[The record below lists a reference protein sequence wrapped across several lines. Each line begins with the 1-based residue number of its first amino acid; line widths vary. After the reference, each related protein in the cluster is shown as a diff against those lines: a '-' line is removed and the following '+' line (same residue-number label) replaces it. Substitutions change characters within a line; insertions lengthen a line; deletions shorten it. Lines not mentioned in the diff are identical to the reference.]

1 MDNSSNQYSLTIN
14 RGTPKV
20 TPFSPF
26 KNDDARDI
34 TVDGG
39 SAYFDGGSH
48 DIQWG
53 SSGVLALGSGDWS
66 VETWFYMENYPTAIV
81 GNVLD
86 WRTFGQSPA
95 NVPLLNMSQ
104 NSGTLNWYGSVS
116 AGILLSSNIQL
127 KRGEWTHIAVAK
139 SGSTTTMYFNGTSV
153 GSFTDNRNY
162 AAQVFGMGNIQNNYP
177 IEDCYFSDLR
187 ILIGSTAYTGSF
199 TPPTSPLTAVTNT
212 SLLCNFQDAGI
223 YDLAGLSNVDTVGN
237 AQIDTA
243 VVKYG
248 TGSIEFDGS
257 GDYLDIDGSAELNF
271 GSGDFTIE
279 FWLNLNSSGLQ
290 AITDPRNSD
299 SDNSPLVWINSS
311 GKVYYYTGG
320 SQRIVGTTV
329 LNTGQWYHVAL
340 VKNSGTTTLY
350 LDGTSEG
357 SFSDSLT
364 YIQPTTFRI
373 GQRYAGTLYNLN
385 GYLDDFRI
393 TKGVARYTANFT
405 PPTQALP
412 KF

>member
-1 MDNSSNQYSLTIN
+1 M
-14 RGTPKV
+14 
-20 TPFSPF
+20 
-26 KNDDARDI
+26 
-34 TVDGG
+34 
-39 SAYFDGGSH
+39 
-48 DIQWG
+48 
-53 SSGVLALGSGDWS
+53 
-66 VETWFYMENYPTAIV
+66 
-81 GNVLD
+81 
-86 WRTFGQSPA
+86 
-95 NVPLLNMSQ
+95 
-104 NSGTLNWYGSVS
+104 
-116 AGILLSSNIQL
+116 
-127 KRGEWTHIAVAK
+127 
-139 SGSTTTMYFNGTSV
+139 
-153 GSFTDNRNY
+153 
-162 AAQVFGMGNIQNNYP
+162 
-177 IEDCYFSDLR
+177 
-187 ILIGSTAYTGSF
+187 
-199 TPPTSPLTAVTNT
+199 
-212 SLLCNFQDAGI
+212 
-223 YDLAGLSNVDTVGN
+223 
-237 AQIDTA
+237 
-243 VVKYG
+243 
-248 TGSIEFDGS
+248 
-257 GDYLDIDGSAELNF
+257 
-271 GSGDFTIE
+271 
-279 FWLNLNSSGLQ
+279 NLNSSGLQ